1 MKKEIFYQLVD
12 DSGINTMKLEIIM
25 SINTVFEH
33 EYGTYEIDE
42 IIEIKYQINVYCYPR
57 SNNSRLKI
65 K

>member
-42 IIEIKYQINVYCYPR
+42 IIESKDEINIFCQRRSTYTRIKN
-57 SNNSRLKI
+57 
-65 K
+65 